1 MTEDTKRALE
11 IIGPVAKEL
20 NIEVSADYDF
30 LYCNGQAIGIAYNS
44 TYATLKEFFGYA
56 MIWIGNRDYRYKVPE
71 NYKKELKRY
80 WFTDDQI
87 KKMRLRGSLRED
99 QKNGKAG

>member
-30 LYCNGQAIGIAYNS
+30 LYCNGQAIGIACNS
-44 TYATLKEFFGYA
+44 TYATLNEFLGYA
-56 MIWIGNRDYRYKVPE
+56 IIWLGSREYRYKVPE

-80 WFTDDQI
+80 WFTDEQI
-87 KKMRLRGSLRED
+87 EKMRLHGSLRED
-99 QKNGKAG
+99 LENGKAG

>member
-30 LYCNGQAIGIAYNS
+30 LYCNGQAIGIACNS
-44 TYATLKEFFGYA
+44 TYATPNEFLGYA
-56 MIWIGNRDYRYKVPE
+56 MIWIGGREYRYRVPE
-71 NYKKELKRY
+71 SYKKEIKRY
-80 WFTDDQI
+80 WFTDEQI
-87 KKMRLRGSLRED
+87 EKMRLRGSLRED
-99 QKNGKAG
+99 NENERA